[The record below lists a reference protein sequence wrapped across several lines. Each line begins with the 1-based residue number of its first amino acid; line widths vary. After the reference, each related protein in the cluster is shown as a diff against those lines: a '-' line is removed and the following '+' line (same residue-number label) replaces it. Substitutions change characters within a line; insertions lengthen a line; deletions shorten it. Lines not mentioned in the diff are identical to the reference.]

1 MNDFFGGAFFAGD
14 FFESIITEVKQLWIE
29 IRSFT
34 QSRRIQMSTN
44 LKAIT
49 SRLGYQQIT
58 DLDPAVGLTVPTKNL
73 SGLASTPSIA
83 LITPEAQAV
92 RWRDD
97 GVAPTSTV
105 GMPLAVGVTLQY
117 DGDLTQI
124 QFFEQA
130 GGAKL
135 NISYYA

>member
-1 MNDFFGGAFFAGD
+1 MA
-14 FFESIITEVKQLWIE
+14 T
-29 IRSFT
+29 T
-34 QSRRIQMSTN
+34 

-97 GVAPTSTV
+97 GVAPTATV

-124 QFFEQA
+124 RFFEQA

>member
-1 MNDFFGGAFFAGD
+1 
-14 FFESIITEVKQLWIE
+14 
-29 IRSFT
+29 
-34 QSRRIQMSTN
+34 MSVN

-49 SRLGYQQIT
+49 TRLGYQQIT
-58 DLDPAVGLTVPTKNL
+58 SLSSATNLTVPTKDLN
-73 SGLASTPSIA
+73 GLNQRPVIA
-83 LITPEAQAV
+83 LITPEGQAV

-97 GVAPTSTV
+97 NIAPTASV

-124 QFFEQA
+124 QFIEQTS
-130 GGAKL
+130 GGKI

>member
-1 MNDFFGGAFFAGD
+1 M
-14 FFESIITEVKQLWIE
+14 SI
-29 IRSFT
+29 
-34 QSRRIQMSTN
+34 N

-49 SRLGYQQIT
+49 TRLGYQQIT
-58 DLDPAVGLTVPTKNL
+58 SLSSATGLTVPSKDVQGL
-73 SGLASTPSIA
+73 SCKPSIA
-83 LITPEAQAV
+83 LITPESQAV

-97 GVAPTSTV
+97 GVAPTASV

-124 QFFEQA
+124 KFIEQT
-130 GGAKL
+130 GSAKL